1 MMLASETIAEIRKRL
16 EAERADLL
24 AQIDALQVD
33 EDQESDY
40 GVGNH
45 LADDASELFLRE
57 RNIALRSNAEEL
69 IAQIDSALRRIESG
83 SYGTCAR
90 CGKQIAAERLE
101 ALPYASYCITCQAEV
116 ERKR

>member
-1 MMLASETIAEIRKRL
+1 MLASETIAGIRKRL
-16 EAERADLL
+16 EDERADLL

-33 EDQESDY
+33 NEDQESDY

-57 RNIALRSNAEEL
+57 RNIALRGNAEEL

-83 SYGTCAR
+83 GYGTCAR
-90 CGKQIAAERLE
+90 CGNEIPAERLE
-101 ALPYASYCITCQAEV
+101 ALPYAAYCITCQAEV
-116 ERKR
+116 ERER